1 MNRAKIEK
9 HGYFFRNGRLR
20 TECKCGC
27 VYLTKAKNVKQY
39 ADYPDYKPYFE
50 TECPECMHENKQY
63 LEALMKEKKDD

>member
-27 VYLTKAKNVKQY
+27 VYLTKAKNVKL
-39 ADYPDYKPYFE
+39 YKEFYTQKPCFE
-50 TECPECMHENKQY
+50 TECPECSHENTQY